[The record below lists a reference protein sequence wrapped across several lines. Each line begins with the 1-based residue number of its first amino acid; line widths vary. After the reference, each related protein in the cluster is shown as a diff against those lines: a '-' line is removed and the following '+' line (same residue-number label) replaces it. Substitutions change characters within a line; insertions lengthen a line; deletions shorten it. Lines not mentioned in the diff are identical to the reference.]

1 MERCWGKHGRRSIQT
16 LARETTNFWCSACN
30 NDGVWNDAGAS
41 LDFSIAPAWYQT
53 LWFRSFCV
61 ICALLACY
69 TLYLIRL
76 QQHSARLRMR
86 FDERLEE
93 RTRIARDLH
102 DTLLQTIQGSK
113 LIADV
118 AEENTSD
125 PVKTKSSMK
134 TLSEWLGRAAL
145 EGRIALESLRAAEAN
160 DLEEALRLVLEDYN
174 GASEMKSSLSVEGQG
189 REMDPV
195 TRDEV
200 YRIAYEAIRN
210 AYSHS
215 QASHVYVELAIGE
228 NLMLRIKDDGRGVPD
243 QTLLKGRA
251 GHFGLKGMRERAS
264 RIGAA
269 LAISSSP
276 KSGTTVDL
284 VVPGKV
290 IFLTSRRTGRNPTSR
305 WRRLLPVLGRR
316 ERDPE
321 DRDGSNRS

>member
-1 MERCWGKHGRRSIQT
+1 M
-16 LARETTNFWCSACN
+16 
-30 NDGVWNDAGAS
+30 
-41 LDFSIAPAWYQT
+41 
-53 LWFRSFCV
+53 
-61 ICALLACY
+61 
-69 TLYLIRL
+69 RL
-76 QQHSARLRMR
+76 RQHSAKLRMR

-113 LIADV
+113 LIADA

-125 PVKTKSSMK
+125 PVKTKSSIK

-145 EGRIALESLRAAEAN
+145 EGRLALESLRATEATN
-160 DLEEALRLVLEDYN
+160 LEEALRLVVEDYN
-174 GASEMKSSLSVEGQG
+174 GVSKVELSLSVEGQG

-215 QASHVYVELAIGE
+215 QASHVDIQLVIGE
-228 NLMLRIKDDGRGVPD
+228 DLMLRIKDDGRGIPD

-269 LAISSSP
+269 LTISSSP
-276 KSGTTVDL
+276 ESGTAVDL
-284 VVPGKV
+284 VVPGKG
-290 IFLTSRRTGRNPTSR
+290 IFLTPAKDGRNLSSI
-305 WRRLLPVLGRR
+305 WRRLWNVLGLRR
-316 ERDPE
+316 QSPAD
-321 DRDGSNRS
+321 